1 MTNIDRDLISNKP
14 SCYVFDIDGCLADVH
29 EILLTYEQTYDIKY
43 NKFLEERDEYHK
55 QFSEYERQL
64 KKYNKGE
71 VDIKPKE
78 PTFPVEPIRQDKEK
92 LQKIDWEYF
101 KDHLLEAIPIQG
113 VLDLFT
119 SIASSHKVILL
130 TGRSDRHRAQTV
142 EWIKKVVIEKGGN
155 DLFRRIN
162 FQLIMREDKEMS
174 LSGAKYKRAKILELS
189 KQYNI
194 QLCIEDCPEIVK
206 ELTELGLLVLTPN
219 REYYRVGQE

>member
-1 MTNIDRDLISNKP
+1 MI
-14 SCYVFDIDGCLADVH
+14 
-29 EILLTYEQTYDIKY
+29 
-43 NKFLEERDEYHK
+43 
-55 QFSEYERQL
+55 
-64 KKYNKGE
+64 
-71 VDIKPKE
+71 
-78 PTFPVEPIRQDKEK
+78 DKEK